1 MLALITAGEVVFGLP
16 FVVARIF
23 RPTFLDVFGLTNFQ
37 LGTAFS
43 VYGIVAM
50 LAYFPGGPLADRFS
64 ARRLVTVALVATS
77 LGGAILASVP
87 SWRVLALL
95 YAFWGVTTIL
105 LFWAALI
112 RATREWGG
120 EATQG
125 RAYGILDG
133 GRGLVVAILA
143 SITVAIFAALLTA
156 DVASAT
162 LAQRTDALRKIIW
175 IFTGLTLSVAVLVWI
190 VVPDG
195 NSDRLLS
202 PRQKL
207 TLEGVRHVLRMPTVW
222 LQAVIVIC
230 AYVGYKSTD
239 DFSLFA
245 RDAFGYDDVAAAQIG
260 TISFWIRPFAA
271 VGAGLLGDRIGL
283 SRATTLSFA
292 IMIVGN
298 LVIAQRHHSVGVPAA
313 DPGLRQTTTRRR
325 SAL

>member
-1 MLALITAGEVVFGLP
+1 MSQPSQSRLSRFAVMVALIISGEVVFGLP

-43 VYGIVAM
+43 VYGVVAM

-64 ARRLVTVALVATS
+64 ARRLITIALVATS
-77 LGGAILASVP
+77 LGGGVLASAP
-87 SWRVLALL
+87 SLGLLALL

-120 EATQG
+120 DATQG

-143 SITVAIFAALLTA
+143 SITVAIFAALLPA
-156 DVASAT
+156 DAASAT
-162 LAQRTDALRKIIW
+162 LAQRTDALRQIIW
-175 IFTGLTLSVAVLVWI
+175 IFTGLTLGVAALIWI
-190 VVPDG
+190 AVPDG
-195 NSDRLLS
+195 NQDQFSDS
-202 PRQKL
+202 RQEL
-207 TLEGVRHVLRMPTVW
+207 TLEGVRSVLRMHAVW

-245 RDAFGYDDVAAAQIG
+245 RDAFG
-260 TISFWIRPFAA
+260 
-271 VGAGLLGDRIGL
+271 
-283 SRATTLSFA
+283 TTMWQQLRSAPYRF
-292 IMIVGN
+292 GYGRSPRSEPGC
-298 LVIAQRHHSVGVPAA
+298 LVIAWVCRAQP
-313 DPGLRQTTTRRR
+313 P
-325 SAL
+325 